1 MAPVKGLLWFL
12 STDQRKLPALTVVKH
27 AALPVTLYFLDLK
40 GTVLEYLVL
49 AYETASILQ
58 QKLQCVLSLSFKM
71 ELYLWCQDTLFKVK
85 VDRMGEACFVQSTF
99 QLSVDST
106 LTGQSQQ
113 SWES

>member
-1 MAPVKGLLWFL
+1 MVPLYRSEKTV
-12 STDQRKLPALTVVKH
+12 PALIVVKH

-40 GTVLEYLVL
+40 GTVLEYLIL

-71 ELYLWCQDTLFKVK
+71 ELHSWCQDTLFKVK
-85 VDRMGEACFVQSTF
+85 VDRMGEARFVQSTF

-106 LTGQSQQ
+106 FTGQSQQ